1 MEVLLSGLGGG
12 ILRLAPEVLRF
23 LDGKMDRDHE
33 FRLAVQHT
41 EHLKVLGTER
51 VGAMGNEYEAVAGL
65 TGLQEAYIQKAAD
78 RVAKKYPIIDVLA
91 ASVRPTVTWALVL
104 LYAAVTVSGLL
115 TGRRQYGPED
125 LSLLSAVL
133 SFWFVG
139 RVWERVK

>member
-23 LDGKMDRDHE
+23 WDGKLDRDHE
-33 FRLAVQHT
+33 YRLALQHT

-51 VGAMGNEYEAVAGL
+51 VDLLTPDYGIAGAH
-65 TGLQEAYIQKAAD
+65 EAYIQKATERAS
-78 RVAKKYPIIDVLA
+78 KKYPLIDLLA

-104 LYAAVTVSGLL
+104 LYGAVTVAGLL
-115 TGRRQYGPED
+115 TGKRDYGAED